1 MPPINLKGTR
11 YISAVYAACIIY
23 PIRTRKIKS
32 RILDNVRFF
41 LYLNVKNRIMWP
53 FKKKKKK
60 VKPAESIEKTNIP
73 PEKTYAQLKEEYR
86 ALENI
91 NQDLEDECAKEG
103 LSWNDM
109 LVKTRDIKEQMAS
122 VDKRMRKIQEPS
134 LSYGKKWKGKRYELE
149 DFISMCVA
157 KELVDYDGFGYY
169 ATETAKTDVMVYPSD
184 ITENMYRTDFPYVLW
199 FNK

>member
-1 MPPINLKGTR
+1 MFR
-11 YISAVYAACIIY
+11 V
-23 PIRTRKIKS
+23 
-32 RILDNVRFF
+32 F
-41 LYLNVKNRIMWP
+41 LYLIVKDYIMWP
-53 FKKKKKK
+53 FNKKKKKKK
-60 VKPAESIEKTNIP
+60 VEPENTANVQQI
-73 PEKTYAQLKEEYR
+73 PEKTYAQLREEYR
-86 ALENI
+86 QLENI
-91 NQDLEDECAKEG
+91 NNDLEDECAKEG

-134 LSYGKKWKGKRYELE
+134 LSYGKKWKGKKYLME
-149 DFISMCVA
+149 DFISACVA

-184 ITENMYRTDFPYVLW
+184 ITGNMYRTDFPYVLW